1 MLWFALCL
9 LAIACLQW
17 AKRLHLLDEIYA
29 LALYSTGSLAALWGL
44 AIAPSEA
51 QIGLGILTL
60 GGLQLRAIHLNR

>member
-44 AIAPSEA
+44 RSPPAKPRLALAS
-51 QIGLGILTL
+51 
-60 GGLQLRAIHLNR
+60 